1 MSAGKAGT
9 PFRGRLPASRKGS
22 RRLYV
27 ALRRPAEGRVERLA
41 RLRGRYARVASWAE
55 ALLTRPRWWYAAVPP
70 WVKELVLCLIAA
82 AATVYRI
89 GTGTPAPGDR
99 APDVWAYGIG
109 LAMAMTLVV
118 RRRWPAVT
126 LAVTG
131 LLWTIYHVD
140 DYPGGA
146 PAVPLWISLYSA
158 AVAPRRWIALPIAGW
173 VIVSDVLGRTGH
185 GRAGVF
191 DAVLDGTTVVFVAML
206 LLGDAVRS
214 RRGRRGEYEAR
225 LASLAAQ
232 RDHAA
237 AQRVAEER
245 IRIAR
250 DLHDVSAHTL
260 AVISLHAGLATEL
273 LTEDPTEASEALA
286 VVRRATREALGE
298 LRAAV
303 GVLRD
308 GIAAPDPGGPATLGV
323 HHLGELARSYGGHG
337 PRIEIHVKGE
347 PRELPGLVDVTAY
360 RIVQEALANAVRHAD
375 PGLVEIV
382 VRYGAR
388 GLAVEVRDDGG
399 TPPVVPS
406 DADLGQAGFGLR
418 GMAERVAALD
428 GRLTAGSYERPGT
441 GERGFRV
448 YAWLPLGGAH
458 EHPRPTGR

>member
-1 MSAGKAGT
+1 MSAGKAGAAI
-9 PFRGRLPASRKGS
+9 RGRLPDSCKGS
-22 RRLYV
+22 PRLY
-27 ALRRPAEGRVERLA
+27 AA
-41 RLRGRYARVASWAE
+41 LRGRYAGVMSWAE
-55 ALLTRPRWWYAAVPP
+55 ALSTRPRRWYAVVPP

-109 LAMAMTLVV
+109 LAMAVTLVV

-131 LLWTIYHVD
+131 LLWTIYHTD

-146 PAVPLWISLYSA
+146 PAVPLWIALYSA
-158 AVAPRRWIALPIAGW
+158 AVAPRRWVALPIAGW
-173 VIVSDVLGRTGH
+173 VIVSDVLGRTEH
-185 GRAGVF
+185 GRAGTF
-191 DAVLDGTTVVFVAML
+191 DAALDGTTVVFVAML

-214 RRGRRGEYEAR
+214 RRGRRDEYEAR

-245 IRIAR
+245 IRIAH

-260 AVISLHAGLATEL
+260 AVISLHAGLATESL
-273 LTEDPTEASEALA
+273 AEDPAEAREALA

-308 GIAAPDPGGPATLGV
+308 GVAAPDPGGPVPLGV
-323 HHLGELARSYGGHG
+323 HQLAELARAYGGHG
-337 PRIEIHVKGE
+337 PRIEIHVEGE
-347 PRELPGLVDVTAY
+347 PHELPGLVDLTAY

-375 PGLVEIV
+375 PGSVEIV
-382 VRYGAR
+382 VRYGAG
-388 GLAVEVRDDGG
+388 GLTVEVRDDGG
-399 TPPVVPS
+399 TPPGVLS
-406 DADLGQAGFGLR
+406 DADLRREGFGLR

-428 GRLTAGSYERPGT
+428 GRLTAGAYERAGT
-441 GERGFRV
+441 GARGFRV
-448 YAWLPLGGAH
+448 YAWLPLGGPH

>member
-1 MSAGKAGT
+1 MSAAKAGA
-9 PFRGRLPASRKGS
+9 PSRGRLPASREGS
-22 RRLYV
+22 RRLYA
-27 ALRRPAEGRVERLA
+27 ALRRPAEGPVERPA
-41 RLRGRYARVASWAE
+41 RLRDRYDAI
-55 ALLTRPRWWYAAVPP
+55 PP
-70 WVKELVLCLIAA
+70 WVKELVLCLAAA

-89 GTGTPAPGDR
+89 GTGAPSPGDR
-99 APDVWAYGIG
+99 TPDVWAYGIG
-109 LAMAMTLVV
+109 LAMAATMVV

-146 PAVPLWISLYSA
+146 PAVPLWIALYSA
-158 AVAPRRWIALPIAGW
+158 AVAPRRWLALPIAGW
-173 VIVSDVLGRTGH
+173 VIVSDVLGRTEH

-191 DAVLDGTTVVFVAML
+191 DAVLDGSTVVFVAML

-214 RRGRRGEYEAR
+214 RRGRRDEYEAR

-260 AVISLHAGLATEL
+260 AVISLHAGLAAEL
-273 LTEDPTEASEALA
+273 LTEDPAEASEALT
-286 VVRRATREALGE
+286 VVRRATRDALGE

-308 GIAAPDPGGPATLGV
+308 GVAAPYPEEPATLGV
-323 HHLGELARSYGGHG
+323 RHLGELARAYGEHG
-337 PRIEIHVKGE
+337 PRIEIHVEGE
-347 PRELPGLVDVTAY
+347 PQELPSLVDVTAY

-382 VRYGAR
+382 VRYGAG

-399 TPPVVPS
+399 TPSVVRS
-406 DADLGQAGFGLR
+406 DADLGQAGLGLR

-428 GRLTAGSYERPGT
+428 GRLTAGAYERPGT

-448 YAWLPLGGAH
+448 HVWLPLGGS
-458 EHPRPTGR
+458 T

>member
-1 MSAGKAGT
+1 MSTGT
-9 PFRGRLPASRKGS
+9 PFRGRLPASREGS
-22 RRLYV
+22 HRLYA
-27 ALRRPAEGRVERLA
+27 ALRRAAERPRRA
-41 RLRGRYARVASWAE
+41 RLRGRYA
-55 ALLTRPRWWYAAVPP
+55 AVPP
-70 WVKELVLCLIAA
+70 WVQDLVLCLIAA

-89 GTGTPAPGDR
+89 GTGTLATGDR

-109 LAMAMTLVV
+109 LAMAVTLVA

-126 LAVTG
+126 LAIIG
-131 LLWTIYHVD
+131 LLWTSYHIED
-140 DYPGGA
+140 FPGGA
-146 PAVPLWISLYSA
+146 PAVPLWIALYSA
-158 AVAPRRWIALPIAGW
+158 AVAPRRWVALAVAGW
-173 VIVSDVLGRTGH
+173 MIVSDVLGRTEH
-185 GRAGVF
+185 GPAGVF

-214 RRGRRGEYEAR
+214 RRGRRDEYEAR

-232 RDHAA
+232 RDQAA

-286 VVRRATREALGE
+286 VVRQATREALGE
-298 LRAAV
+298 LRATV

-308 GIAAPDPGGPATLGV
+308 GIAEPGERTSLGV
-323 HHLGELARSYGGHG
+323 HHLGELARAYGGHG
-337 PRIEIHVKGE
+337 PRIEIHVEGE
-347 PRELPGLVDVTAY
+347 PRELPGLVEVTAY

-375 PGLVEIV
+375 PGLVEVV
-382 VRYGAR
+382 VRYGAG
-388 GLAVEVRDDGG
+388 GLALEVRDDGG
-399 TPPVVPS
+399 TPPVVRS
-406 DADLGQAGFGLR
+406 GADLGQAGFGLR

-428 GRLTAGSYERPGT
+428 GRLTAGPYERPGT

-448 YAWLPLGGAH
+448 HVWLPLGEAH
-458 EHPRPTGR
+458 EHPRPAGR